1 MKIYFAPMEGITTY
15 LYRRVHQKYFS
26 GVDQYFTPFLAV
38 SQNHRFKQREK
49 NEFLPEENPVPPVPQ
64 ILTKSPADFL
74 WGIEALLGYG
84 YREINLNTGCPS
96 ATVVTKGKGAGM
108 LAEPDR
114 LDAFFSEVFE
124 KKPEDCCISIKTR
137 IGMEDEAELG
147 KLIDI
152 WNRYPL
158 QEIIV
163 HPRLREDYYGHDP
176 RMDAFRR
183 CVSDCKAPICYNG
196 EIRSCPDHA
205 HFRSIFPEVS
215 AVMIGRGLIANP
227 ALAREIKGGEPLRLD
242 ELKAF
247 HDEVF
252 DGYTKIMA
260 GERDVLFKMKD
271 LWTYMSRMF
280 REEETVLK
288 RIRRSKDFSGYRT
301 AVENAWAAGLILYP
315 KADRPCA

>member
-1 MKIYFAPMEGITTY
+1 MIYFAPLEGITTY

-26 GVDQYFTPFLAV
+26 SVDKYFTPFLAV
-38 SQNHRFKQREK
+38 NQNHRFKQREK

-64 ILTKSPADFL
+64 FLAKSPEDFL
-74 WGIEALLGYG
+74 WGVEALQGYG

-108 LAEPDR
+108 LADPDR
-114 LDAFFSEVFE
+114 LDAFFSKVFE
-124 KKPEDCCISIKTR
+124 KKPKDCCISIKTR

-163 HPRLREDYYGHDP
+163 HPRLREDYYDHAP

-183 CVSDCKAPICYNG
+183 CISDCSASVCYNG
-196 EIRSCPDHA
+196 EIQSCSDHV
-205 HFRSIFPEVS
+205 HFRSMFPEVS

-247 HDEVF
+247 HDDLF
-252 DGYTKIMA
+252 DGYTEIMA

-271 LWTYMSRMF
+271 LWTYMSQMF
-280 REEETVLK
+280 QEEETVLK
-288 RIRRSKDFSGYRT
+288 RIRRSKDFSEYRV
-301 AVENAWAAGLILYP
+301 AVGKAWMTGLNNIY
-315 KADRPCA
+315 